1 MVHLLGKIFQWFLKN
16 FNRVLLYDP
25 AILLP
30 EVYPKELKTGTQINT
45 GPCVFIAVLFTI
57 TKSCNNPNVLLHKR
71 TTYIHTMKYYSAI
84 KRSEILTMLQL

>member
-30 EVYPKELKTGTQINT
+30 EVYPKELKTGTQTSTCTYMLIHAAIVNYMIEFWITLPSIN
-45 GPCVFIAVLFTI
+45 GNLF
-57 TKSCNNPNVLLHKR
+57 
-71 TTYIHTMKYYSAI
+71 
-84 KRSEILTMLQL
+84 LTQDPLKFNLVSVWL